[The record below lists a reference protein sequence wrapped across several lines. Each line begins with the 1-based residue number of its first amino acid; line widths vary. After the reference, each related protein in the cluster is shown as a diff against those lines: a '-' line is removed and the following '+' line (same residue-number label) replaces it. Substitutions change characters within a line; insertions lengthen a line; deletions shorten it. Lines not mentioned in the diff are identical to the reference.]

1 VTSEEPH
8 PMEPAYEVGVNRNVT
23 RFLRRHPDLRSK
35 WDDIVNRVLSNPLHG
50 PHIDHL
56 RGDWNCS
63 YRWDEGTYRIKYEVL
78 AETGEIHF
86 YDANTRGD
94 AYKHRR

>member
-1 VTSEEPH
+1 
-8 PMEPAYEVGVNRNVT
+8 M
-23 RFLRRHPDLRSK
+23 RRHPDLRSK

>member
-1 VTSEEPH
+1 MTSEDPH
-8 PMEPAYEVGVNRNVT
+8 AMEPAYEVDVNRNVA

-35 WDDIVNRVLSNPLHG
+35 WDDIVHRVLSNPRRG

-56 RGDWNCS
+56 KGVWNCS
-63 YRWDEGTYRIKYEVL
+63 YRWNEGTYRIKYEVL
-78 AETGEIHF
+78 PETGEIYF

-94 AYKHRR
+94 VYKQRR